1 MFYLGLIVGIFI
13 GGNVGLIISQLLK
26 NAKIEEEMLRSSI
39 IALKTVTDMQVLKNK
54 AGYFCLCLY

>member
-39 IALKTVTDMQVLKNK
+39 IALKTVTDTVGSQK
-54 AGYFCLCLY
+54 